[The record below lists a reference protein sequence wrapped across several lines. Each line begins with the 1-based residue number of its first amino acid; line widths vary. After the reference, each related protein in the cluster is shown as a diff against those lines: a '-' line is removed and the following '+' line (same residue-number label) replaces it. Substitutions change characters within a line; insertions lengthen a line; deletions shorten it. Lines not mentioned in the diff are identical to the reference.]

1 MARENFESLMP
12 LARIISVSA
21 VAAMS
26 PKPMMASR
34 VRSSN
39 PPATTNS
46 ALPSRI
52 LSTPSSTDT
61 ATVAQAATGCTIA
74 P

>member
-1 MARENFESLMP
+1 MP
-12 LARIISVSA
+12 LASIAPVSA
-21 VAAMS
+21 VADMS
-26 PKPMMASR
+26 ANPTMPS
-34 VRSSN
+34 VLRSSK

-46 ALPSRI
+46 ALPSLI

-61 ATVAQAATGCTIA
+61 AVVAQAATGWIIA